1 MQCFTWLG
9 GMDMKIKYLN
19 EKGLMMIRSN
29 TEYIAKEIIRDRT
42 KKITDIFQDDDIIAE
57 SPYDLPDF
65 KLDMS
70 QEKGKEALTDL
81 ENIKRVYNNMR
92 GISDSLASDERL
104 WTAYTLVDRYDY
116 MKYRWK
122 ISSEN
127 DLKNR
132 YLFGYSAHRSLF
144 RNGMSRL
151 WWIGRVTFDESR
163 DDPYELTEFLITRD
177 QDYAENIC
185 GRNVFNN
192 PKVTKATIAALLDV
206 EKKGFIIDRFLV
218 REVAKYMNLLA
229 GTYLLD
235 FMEYDDLYN
244 KAKEKILKIKG

>member
-1 MQCFTWLG
+1 
-9 GMDMKIKYLN
+9 
-19 EKGLMMIRSN
+19 
-29 TEYIAKEIIRDRT
+29 
-42 KKITDIFQDDDIIAE
+42 
-57 SPYDLPDF
+57 
-65 KLDMS
+65 MS
-70 QEKGKEALTDL
+70 QENGKEALTDL

-92 GISDSLASDERL
+92 GLSDSLASDERL
-104 WTAYTLVDRYDY
+104 WSAYTLVDRYDY
-116 MKYRWK
+116 MQYRWK
-122 ISSEN
+122 INGEN

-144 RNGMSRL
+144 RNGMARL
-151 WWIGRVTFDESR
+151 WWIGRVTYDESR
-163 DDPYELTEFLITRD
+163 DDPYELTELLITRD

-206 EKKGFIIDRFLV
+206 EKEGVEIDRFLV
-218 REVAKYMNLLA
+218 REIAKYMNLLA

-235 FMEYDDLYN
+235 FIEYDELYN

>member
-1 MQCFTWLG
+1 
-9 GMDMKIKYLN
+9 MKIKYLT
-19 EKGLMMIRSN
+19 EKGLMMVRSN
-29 TEYIAKEIIRDRT
+29 TQYIANKIVKEKNFNVI
-42 KKITDIFQDDDIIAE
+42 DIFQDADIVSE

-65 KLDMS
+65 RLDMS

-92 GISDSLASDERL
+92 GLSDSLASDERL
-104 WTAYTLVDRYDY
+104 WSAFTLVDRYDY
-116 MKYRWK
+116 MQYRWK
-122 ISSEN
+122 VNSEN

-132 YLFGYSAHRSLF
+132 YLFSYSAHRSLF

-151 WWIGRVTFDESR
+151 WWIGRVTYDESR
-163 DDPYELTEFLITRD
+163 EDPYELTEFLISRD

-192 PKVTKATIAALLDV
+192 PKVTKATIAALLDS
-206 EKKGFIIDRFLV
+206 EKDGIKIDRFLV
-218 REVAKYMNLLA
+218 REIAKYMNLLA

-235 FMEYDDLYN
+235 SMDYDELN
-244 KAKEKILKIKG
+244 SKAKERILKLKE